1 MITWARALLRRR
13 STTVILVF
21 YASLSAATGAFSL
34 LQLRSAA
41 RDAHEL
47 YDGLVSGL
55 DLIAGLQFDVQE
67 ARRRML
73 YALTTSDPNLQV
85 QYVDESRAADE
96 RVTRRVAQHIAGLR
110 HPGEIATAKRFQRDW
125 SEYLRVRDEVIAS
138 ILEGHTDVAIANDLQ
153 HGAQTFDRA
162 HADLLAMQEQYK
174 VDAEIRRQDAEEASN
189 QSFELVIVVLLL
201 SQLLVVFGLR
211 VVQAGE
217 LLERE
222 RRSQARL
229 AEVIESIDEG
239 MLVLGR
245 DGRVMLWN
253 TAAERLSGRRRD
265 AVLGQSLA
273 VAWPQ
278 LANTALGTTLASSL
292 ADRGVTATRLAV
304 HLTDVVGERMFDVR
318 TFPFDDGI
326 TLFFTDQTNLTRR
339 TEDLSRTASLLGAT
353 LESTADGILAA
364 DGMGHITLFN
374 RRFVELWR
382 IPKDIAESRDD
393 ERALAHMV
401 KQLRDP
407 EAFLRKVQEL
417 YASPETES
425 FDELEFND
433 GRVFERYSVPQRVDG
448 GSVGRVWSFR
458 DVTQRKA
465 AERQLLHDAF
475 HDALTFLPNRSRF
488 TELLRRSI
496 SRARLDS
503 NYSFAML
510 FLDLDRFKVVNDS
523 LGHAVGDQLLVA
535 AARRLE
541 QCVRPGD
548 TVARLGGD
556 EFTVLIDN
564 TSSVNDAT
572 RVAERIMIEL
582 QRPFYLQ
589 GQDVF
594 VSASIGIALSGTG
607 YQIPD
612 DLLRDADLAMYRAK
626 ANGKS
631 RYEVFDQKMHAHAV
645 ALLQLET
652 DLRLA
657 IEREEFR
664 IMYQPVIAATTGRI
678 AGVEALVRWE
688 HPQRGLVSPDEFL
701 HVAEETGLVVP
712 MGNLVLREACRR
724 MAEWRR
730 HHPSTADVTIS
741 VNLSARQFSH
751 PDLVARVTDAL
762 KTSGLPPRCLRLEF
776 TESVLIEREG
786 PVIDTFAQLHA
797 LGIRLDLDDFGTGYS
812 SLGYLH
818 RFDLDGLKID
828 RSFVSNIGPNGE
840 GSEIV
845 RTIVALANNLGM
857 EVIAEGVE
865 TPEQLSVL
873 QAVGCDL
880 VQGYLFGGALSADD
894 MADRFSAAVLV

>member
-1 MITWARALLRRR
+1 M
-13 STTVILVF
+13 
-21 YASLSAATGAFSL
+21 
-34 LQLRSAA
+34 
-41 RDAHEL
+41 
-47 YDGLVSGL
+47 
-55 DLIAGLQFDVQE
+55 
-67 ARRRML
+67 
-73 YALTTSDPNLQV
+73 
-85 QYVDESRAADE
+85 
-96 RVTRRVAQHIAGLR
+96 
-110 HPGEIATAKRFQRDW
+110 
-125 SEYLRVRDEVIAS
+125 IAS
-138 ILEGHTDVAIANDLQ
+138 ILEGQTAFAIATDLEL
-153 HGAQTFDRA
+153 GTPTFDRA
-162 HADLLAMQEQYK
+162 RADLLAMQDRYK
-174 VDAEIRRQDAEEASN
+174 ADAEVRRQDAEKAADE
-189 QSFELVIVVLLL
+189 SFELVIVVLLL
-201 SQLLVVFGLR
+201 SQLIVLFGLR
-211 VVQAGE
+211 AVQAGE
-217 LLERE
+217 LLARE

-229 AEVIESIDEG
+229 SEIIESIDEG

-245 DGRVMLWN
+245 DGRVQLWN
-253 TAAERLSGRRRD
+253 TAAERLSGRTRD
-265 AVLGQSLA
+265 DVLGEKLA
-273 VAWPQ
+273 EAWPQ
-278 LANTALGTTLASSL
+278 LARTALGATLASSL
-292 ADRGVTATRLAV
+292 ADRAVGATRLAV
-304 HLTDVVGERMFDVR
+304 HLADVGGERVLDVR
-318 TFPFDDGI
+318 TFPFEDGI

-393 ERALAHMV
+393 DRALAHMV
-401 KQLRDP
+401 RQLRDP
-407 EAFLRKVQEL
+407 EAFLRKVHEL
-417 YASPETES
+417 YASPEAES

-433 GRVFERYSVPQRVDG
+433 GRVFERYSVPQRMDG
-448 GSVGRVWSFR
+448 GSAGRVWSFR

-496 SRARLDS
+496 GRARLDEQ
-503 NYSFAML
+503 YSFAML

-535 AARRLE
+535 VARRLE
-541 QCVRPGD
+541 QCVRPGRHGRPPRRRRVHRAD
-548 TVARLGGD
+548 RQHVDRERRDARRRAHHD
-556 EFTVLIDN
+556 RAPAPVLSCRGR
-564 TSSVNDAT
+564 TSSS
-572 RVAERIMIEL
+572 
-582 QRPFYLQ
+582 
-589 GQDVF
+589 
-594 VSASIGIALSGTG
+594 SASIGIALSSTG
-607 YQIPD
+607 YHMPD

-664 IMYQPVIAATTGRI
+664 ILYQPVISMRSGRI

-688 HPQRGLVSPDEFL
+688 HPQRGLVSPDDFL

-712 MGNLVLREACRR
+712 MGNLVLREACMR

-730 HHPSTADVTIS
+730 ENPVAGDVTIS

-751 PDLVARVTDAL
+751 PDLVSRVIEAL
-762 KTSGLPPRCLRLEF
+762 QASGLPPRCLRLEF

-786 PVIDTFAQLHA
+786 PVIDTFAKLHA

-828 RSFVSNIGPNGE
+828 RSFVSNIGPDGE
-840 GSEIV
+840 RSEIV

-865 TPEQLSVL
+865 TPGQAAVL
-873 QAVGCDL
+873 QGVGCDL
-880 VQGYLFGGALSADD
+880 VQGYLFGGALSADE
-894 MADRFSAAVLV
+894 MAERFSADVLV

>member
-1 MITWARALLRRR
+1 
-13 STTVILVF
+13 
-21 YASLSAATGAFSL
+21 
-34 LQLRSAA
+34 
-41 RDAHEL
+41 
-47 YDGLVSGL
+47 
-55 DLIAGLQFDVQE
+55 
-67 ARRRML
+67 
-73 YALTTSDPNLQV
+73 
-85 QYVDESRAADE
+85 
-96 RVTRRVAQHIAGLR
+96 
-110 HPGEIATAKRFQRDW
+110 
-125 SEYLRVRDEVIAS
+125 
-138 ILEGHTDVAIANDLQ
+138 
-153 HGAQTFDRA
+153 
-162 HADLLAMQEQYK
+162 
-174 VDAEIRRQDAEEASN
+174 
-189 QSFELVIVVLLL
+189 
-201 SQLLVVFGLR
+201 
-211 VVQAGE
+211 
-217 LLERE
+217 
-222 RRSQARL
+222 
-229 AEVIESIDEG
+229 
-239 MLVLGR
+239 
-245 DGRVMLWN
+245 
-253 TAAERLSGRRRD
+253 
-265 AVLGQSLA
+265 
-273 VAWPQ
+273 
-278 LANTALGTTLASSL
+278 
-292 ADRGVTATRLAV
+292 
-304 HLTDVVGERMFDVR
+304 
-318 TFPFDDGI
+318 
-326 TLFFTDQTNLTRR
+326 
-339 TEDLSRTASLLGAT
+339 
-353 LESTADGILAA
+353 
-364 DGMGHITLFN
+364 
-374 RRFVELWR
+374 
-382 IPKDIAESRDD
+382 
-393 ERALAHMV
+393 V

-496 SRARLDS
+496 SRARLDG

-607 YQIPD
+607 YQMPD

-664 IMYQPVIAATTGRI
+664 IMYQPVISARTGRI

-688 HPQRGLVSPDEFL
+688 HPQRGLVSPDDFL

-730 HHPSTADVTIS
+730 DHPSTADVTIS

-751 PDLVARVTDAL
+751 PDLVARVMDAL
-762 KTSGLPPRCLRLEF
+762 ESSGLPPRCLRLEF

-786 PVIDTFAQLHA
+786 PVIDTFARLHA

-840 GSEIV
+840 RSEIV

-865 TPEQLSVL
+865 TPGQLTVL
-873 QAVGCDL
+873 QGVGCDL
-880 VQGYLFGGALSADD
+880 VQGYLFGGALSAED
-894 MADRFSAAVLV
+894 MADRFSAVLV

>member
-1 MITWARALLRRR
+1 MIAWARALVRRR

-21 YASLSAATGAFSL
+21 YALLSAGTGGFSL
-34 LQLRSAA
+34 LQLRSAS
-41 RDAHEL
+41 REAHEL

-55 DLIAGLQFDVQE
+55 DLIAGLQYDIQE

-73 YALTTSDPNLQV
+73 YALATSDPNLQV

-96 RVTRRVAQHIAGLR
+96 RVSRRVAQHIAGLT
-110 HPGEIATAKRFQRDW
+110 HADEIASAKRFQADW
-125 SEYLRVRDEVIAS
+125 AQYLHTRDEVIAL
-138 ILEGHTDVAIANDLQ
+138 ILEGETDVAVANDLQ
-153 HGAQTFDRA
+153 FGAETFDRA
-162 HADLLAMQEQYK
+162 RADLLAMQQQYK

-245 DGRVMLWN
+245 DGQVMLWN
-253 TAAERLSGRRRD
+253 AAAERLSGRRRS
-265 AVLGQSLA
+265 AVLGQPLA

-292 ADRGVTATRLAV
+292 ADRGVSATRLSV
-304 HLTDVVGERMFDVR
+304 HLTDVVGERVFDVR
-318 TFPFDDGI
+318 TFPFEDGI

-393 ERALAHMV
+393 DRALAHMV

-448 GSVGRVWSFR
+448 GSAGRVWSFR

-503 NYSFAML
+503 SYSFAML

-564 TSSVNDAT
+564 TSGVNDAT
-572 RVAERIMIEL
+572 RVAERIMMEL

-594 VSASIGIALSGTG
+594 VSASIGIALSTTG
-607 YQIPD
+607 YQMPD

-664 IMYQPVIAATTGRI
+664 IMYQPVLSARSGRT

-688 HPQRGLVSPDEFL
+688 HPQRGLVSPDDFL

-712 MGNLVLREACRR
+712 MGNFVLREACRR

-730 HHPSTADVTIS
+730 DHPAAADVTIS

-751 PDLVARVTDAL
+751 PDLVARVTDSL
-762 KTSGLPPRCLRLEF
+762 ESSGLPPRCLRLEF

-786 PVIDTFAQLHA
+786 PVIDTFARLHA

-828 RSFVSNIGPNGE
+828 RSFVSNIGPAGE
-840 GSEIV
+840 RSEIV

-865 TPEQLSVL
+865 TPDQLAVL
-873 QAVGCDL
+873 QGAGCDL
-880 VQGYLFGGALSADD
+880 VQGYLFGGALSAEE
-894 MADRFSAAVLV
+894 MGERFTTGVLV

>member
-1 MITWARALLRRR
+1 MMARTRALIRRR
-13 STTVILVF
+13 STTALLVG
-21 YASLSAATGAFSL
+21 YALVSVATGAFSL

-41 RDAHEL
+41 RESHKL

-55 DLIAGLQFDVQE
+55 DLLAGLQFDVQE

-73 YALTTSDPNLQV
+73 YALTTADPNLQV

-96 RVTRRVAQHIAGLR
+96 RVRHRIAEHMARLER
-110 HPGEIATAKRFQRDW
+110 PGEIAAAKQFQADW
-125 SEYLRVRDEVIAS
+125 AKYLRVRDEVMAS
-138 ILEGHTDVAIANDLQ
+138 ILVGETAAAIDNDLRF
-153 HGAQTFDRA
+153 GTATFDRA
-162 HADLLAMQEQYK
+162 RADLLAMQDRYK
-174 VDAEIRRQDAEEASN
+174 ADAEVRRQDAEEAAD

-201 SQLLVVFGLR
+201 SQLIVLFGLR
-211 VVQAGE
+211 AVQAGE
-217 LLERE
+217 LLARE

-229 AEVIESIDEG
+229 SEIIESIDEG

-253 TAAERLSGRRRD
+253 TAAERLSRRTRTAVIGQKLD
-265 AVLGQSLA
+265 A
-273 VAWPQ
+273 AWPQ
-278 LANTALGTTLASSL
+278 LARTALGATLASSL
-292 ADRGVTATRLAV
+292 ADRGVGATRLAV
-304 HLTDVVGERMFDVR
+304 HLTDLDGERVLDVR
-318 TFPFDDGI
+318 TFPFEDGI

-393 ERALAHMV
+393 DRALAHMV

-407 EAFLRKVQEL
+407 EAFLRKVHEL
-417 YASPETES
+417 YASPEAES

-433 GRVFERYSVPQRVDG
+433 GRVFERYSVPQRMDG
-448 GSVGRVWSFR
+448 GSAGRVWSFR

-496 SRARLDS
+496 GRARLDEQ
-503 NYSFAML
+503 YSFAML

-535 AARRLE
+535 VARRLE

-607 YQIPD
+607 YHMPD

-664 IMYQPVIAATTGRI
+664 ILYQPVISLRTGRI

-688 HPQRGLVSPDEFL
+688 HPQRGLVSPDDFL
-701 HVAEETGLVVP
+701 TVAEETGLVVP
-712 MGNLVLREACRR
+712 MGNLVLREACIR

-730 HHPSTADVTIS
+730 ENPVASDVTIS

-751 PDLVARVTDAL
+751 PDLVARVTESLQA
-762 KTSGLPPRCLRLEF
+762 SGLPPQCLRLEF

-786 PVIDTFAQLHA
+786 PVIDTFAKLHA

-828 RSFVSNIGPNGE
+828 RSFVSNIGPDGE

-865 TPEQLSVL
+865 THGQVSVL
-873 QAVGCDL
+873 QGVGCDL
-880 VQGYLFGGALSADD
+880 VQGYLFGGALNAAE
-894 MADRFSAAVLV
+894 MAERFSADVLV